1 MPQTSRV
8 LLIID
13 DSPEDRELYRR
24 YLLRDRDH
32 SYTVLEAGLGRH
44 GLELWQQ
51 HHPDAVLLDYRLPD
65 LDGLEF
71 LAKLQPPPQQPYL
84 PVIMITGQGNE
95 AIAVQ
100 AMKAGA
106 QDYLV
111 KEQITPEEL
120 HLAVNG
126 AIETVH
132 LRTQL
137 HQRIERERVVSQ
149 ITQKIHQT
157 LDLEEILQTTVT
169 EVRQFLQADRVFVY
183 RFQPDFSGIVV
194 LESVGDNCV
203 PVIDAQVEDQY
214 FVETRGED
222 YRQGRI
228 QAVADIYTAGLTECH
243 VNLLAQFHI
252 RANLVVPILHA
263 DALWGLLVAN
273 QCSAPRQW
281 QPLEID
287 LLKELATQLGIALQQ
302 AELYQQSQTELTERR
317 RVEAELRE
325 SEARLKLAYK
335 ATRSGLWDWNIIHN
349 SIYVSE
355 EYCALFGLDQTR
367 QELSYEQW
375 LSCLHPDDRPAA
387 SAAISHAIQHQQD
400 YYEADYRILSP
411 VGAADHSSGV
421 RWIASRGQIFYDV
434 SGHAVRM
441 LGNVQDITERKRVEA
456 ERQQAEL
463 ERDRLLEQEQAARAE
478 AERANRV
485 KDEFLAIL
493 SHELRAPLTPIM
505 GWAQLLQTG
514 RCDAT
519 KTANGLAMI
528 ERYARIQA
536 QLINDLLDV
545 AKILHG
551 KLSVNA
557 GPVNL
562 VLMIKSAI
570 DTVRIAAADKS
581 ILLHAVLDPV
591 GQVWGDAARLQQ
603 IVWNLLS
610 NAIKFTPEGGRVEV
624 RLERVQDGGDEGVL
638 SSSSSPPPTFYAQI
652 TVTDTGKGISPDFLP
667 HIFESFRQE
676 DASTTRKYGGL
687 GLGLAIVRHLVE
699 AHGGTISADSKGEG
713 QGAAFTVRLP
723 LLDPELQQNQPEDSP
738 IQELDLTGV
747 RVLVVD
753 DDLDVRELLAALLNQ
768 FGAEVLTIASASEAL
783 ASLESFRPDV
793 LISDIGMPVMDGY
806 ALLQQVRSLPPN
818 RGGETP
824 AIALTAYARA
834 EDQQRAL
841 ACGFQRH
848 IPKPLDLKKLI
859 QTVSELARRPQHSP

>member
-32 SYTVLEAGLGRH
+32 SYTVLEAGLGRR

-263 DALWGLLVAN
+263 DALWGLLVVN

-302 AELYQQSQTELTERR
+302 AELYQQ
-317 RVEAELRE
+317 
-325 SEARLKLAYK
+325 
-335 ATRSGLWDWNIIHN
+335 
-349 SIYVSE
+349 
-355 EYCALFGLDQTR
+355 AL
-367 QELSYEQW
+367 E
-375 LSCLHPDDRPAA
+375 H
-387 SAAISHAIQHQQD
+387 HH
-400 YYEADYRILSP
+400 
-411 VGAADHSSGV
+411 H
-421 RWIASRGQIFYDV
+421 
-434 SGHAVRM
+434 H
-441 LGNVQDITERKRVEA
+441 
-456 ERQQAEL
+456 
-463 ERDRLLEQEQAARAE
+463 
-478 AERANRV
+478 
-485 KDEFLAIL
+485 
-493 SHELRAPLTPIM
+493 H
-505 GWAQLLQTG
+505 
-514 RCDAT
+514 
-519 KTANGLAMI
+519 
-528 ERYARIQA
+528 
-536 QLINDLLDV
+536 
-545 AKILHG
+545 
-551 KLSVNA
+551 
-557 GPVNL
+557 
-562 VLMIKSAI
+562 
-570 DTVRIAAADKS
+570 
-581 ILLHAVLDPV
+581 
-591 GQVWGDAARLQQ
+591 
-603 IVWNLLS
+603 
-610 NAIKFTPEGGRVEV
+610 
-624 RLERVQDGGDEGVL
+624 
-638 SSSSSPPPTFYAQI
+638 
-652 TVTDTGKGISPDFLP
+652 
-667 HIFESFRQE
+667 
-676 DASTTRKYGGL
+676 
-687 GLGLAIVRHLVE
+687 
-699 AHGGTISADSKGEG
+699 
-713 QGAAFTVRLP
+713 
-723 LLDPELQQNQPEDSP
+723 
-738 IQELDLTGV
+738 
-747 RVLVVD
+747 
-753 DDLDVRELLAALLNQ
+753 
-768 FGAEVLTIASASEAL
+768 
-783 ASLESFRPDV
+783 
-793 LISDIGMPVMDGY
+793 
-806 ALLQQVRSLPPN
+806 
-818 RGGETP
+818 
-824 AIALTAYARA
+824 
-834 EDQQRAL
+834 
-841 ACGFQRH
+841 
-848 IPKPLDLKKLI
+848 
-859 QTVSELARRPQHSP
+859 